1 MQKINFSAG
10 ETILLE
16 GGTSDIVFQILSGE
30 VEIYTERSGQIIR
43 LGYVTTGDYL
53 GEMGLIDQ
61 SPRSAS
67 ARAVTDVVALEFQR
81 SEFIE
86 HVSNEAVVA
95 YRIVTRLCDRLRD
108 TNQRLVE
115 SRPAT
120 DPNFIADQPGS
131 TKVTVFGD
139 HVDLAPH
146 IPPAGIRIKPM
157 QFSIGR
163 ADEHSID
170 QNAALL
176 LPDSMPS
183 RLSVN
188 HFTVSNTL
196 EGVVV
201 WDFESSLG
209 TEVNGV
215 TIGYEFL
222 KDYETL
228 KAGENK
234 IVAGGQDSPFRFQ
247 IVVE

>member
-1 MQKINFSAG
+1 MQEINFSPG

-16 GGTSDIVFQILSGE
+16 GGASDTAFQILSGE
-30 VEIYTERSGQIIR
+30 VEIYTERSGQVIR
-43 LGYVTTGDYL
+43 LGYITTGDYL

-67 ARAVTDVVALEFQR
+67 ARAITDVAILEFQR
-81 SEFIE
+81 FEFIE
-86 HVSNEAVVA
+86 HLSNEAVVA
-95 YRIVTRLCDRLRD
+95 HRIITRLCDRLRD
-108 TNQRLVE
+108 TNQRLVD
-115 SRPAT
+115 SLSKT
-120 DPNFIADQPGS
+120 NPNFIADKPS
-131 TKVTVFGD
+131 DIRVTVFGD
-139 HVDLAPH
+139 HVDLAPY
-146 IPPAGIRIKPM
+146 IPPAGITM
-157 QFSIGR
+157 EQTQFSIGR
-163 ADEHSID
+163 ADEGVID
-170 QNAALL
+170 QNDALL
-176 LPDSMPS
+176 LPDSIPS

-222 KDYETL
+222 KDHQTL

-234 IVAGGQDSPFRFQ
+234 IVAGGKDSPFRFQ

>member
-1 MQKINFSAG
+1 
-10 ETILLE
+10 
-16 GGTSDIVFQILSGE
+16 
-30 VEIYTERSGQIIR
+30 
-43 LGYVTTGDYL
+43 
-53 GEMGLIDQ
+53 
-61 SPRSAS
+61 
-67 ARAVTDVVALEFQR
+67 
-81 SEFIE
+81 
-86 HVSNEAVVA
+86 
-95 YRIVTRLCDRLRD
+95 
-108 TNQRLVE
+108 
-115 SRPAT
+115 
-120 DPNFIADQPGS
+120 
-131 TKVTVFGD
+131 
-139 HVDLAPH
+139 
-146 IPPAGIRIKPM
+146 M

-188 HFTVSNTL
+188 HFTVLNTL
-196 EGVVV
+196 DGVVV

>member
-1 MQKINFSAG
+1 MQEINFSPG

-16 GGTSDIVFQILSGE
+16 GGASDTAFQILSGE
-30 VEIYTERSGQIIR
+30 VEIYTERSGQVIQ
-43 LGYVTTGDYL
+43 LGYVTAGDYL

-67 ARAVTDVVALEFQR
+67 ARAITDVAILEFQR
-81 SEFIE
+81 FEFIE
-86 HVSNEAVVA
+86 HLSNEAVVA
-95 YRIVTRLCDRLRD
+95 HRIITRLCDRLRD
-108 TNQRLVE
+108 TNQRLVD
-115 SRPAT
+115 SLSKT
-120 DPNFIADQPGS
+120 NPNFIADKPS
-131 TKVTVFGD
+131 ETRVTIFHD
-139 HVDLAPH
+139 HVDLAPY
-146 IPPAGIRIKPM
+146 IPPAGITM
-157 QFSIGR
+157 EQTQFSIGR
-163 ADEHSID
+163 ADEGVID
-170 QNAALL
+170 QNDALL
-176 LPDSMPS
+176 LPDSIPS

-222 KDYETL
+222 KDHQTL